1 MRPCVRLQRAA
12 FLRARDGHFQAQPPQ
27 LVYIL
32 SVAAF
37 NELLDE
43 GEFDEFQQV
52 GDVAAKVTGTVAN
65 FYGSPVVVSD
75 QFATDGDAIVA
86 NRQGFVIPRL
96 GGMNIET
103 DYEVANQRTAI
114 VTSQTVGFDS
124 IIANVASRH
133 VVPA

>member
-1 MRPCVRLQRAA
+1 MA
-12 FLRARDGHFQAQPPQ
+12 
-27 LVYIL
+27 
-32 SVAAF
+32 S
-37 NELLDE
+37 
-43 GEFDEFQQV
+43 
-52 GDVAAKVTGTVAN
+52 KVFRIYQN
-65 FYGSPVVVSD
+65 RSKDPVVVSD